1 MNGSKNDPF
10 PVRSTLIQTNRIS
23 AQAPVVNCAL
33 ASYRMKEH
41 LRRAGEPGS
50 KEYRRCH
57 PETKLRAR
65 CDSPAFCMRGI
76 FEISVYR
83 VSFNIIRSI
92 HDCTHWRGGICVADR
107 ISNERD
113 LFRPYGSRS
122 EHKRGISPNNIA
134 RFLFPASRSV
144 LFSRSN
150 AECTNVNCHLPLNE
164 HWRVGASA
172 RFIDVLSKPIASVER
187 RWRVSFKKRN
197 HTQQREAVQWWHSS
211 LSLSL
216 MSRYTILPIINILD
230 EHLIWLADLWALASK
245 SLWCDWNRWSL
256 MHCVLWATCV
266 PRIHGLRLCTEL

>member
-1 MNGSKNDPF
+1 MHKRPLSIVHWQVTGWKNIWDEQGSRAQKNIDDATQKP
-10 PVRSTLIQTNRIS
+10 NY
-23 AQAPVVNCAL
+23 AL
-33 ASYRMKEH
+33 AAIRQH
-41 LRRAGEPGS
+41 FACA
-50 KEYRRCH
+50 EYW
-57 PETKLRAR
+57 KSA
-65 CDSPAFCMRGI
+65 
-76 FEISVYR
+76 YR

-211 LSLSL
+211 LSLS
-216 MSRYTILPIINILD
+216 P
-230 EHLIWLADLWALASK
+230 LWADTPFCQS
-245 SLWCDWNRWSL
+245 
-256 MHCVLWATCV
+256 
-266 PRIHGLRLCTEL
+266 